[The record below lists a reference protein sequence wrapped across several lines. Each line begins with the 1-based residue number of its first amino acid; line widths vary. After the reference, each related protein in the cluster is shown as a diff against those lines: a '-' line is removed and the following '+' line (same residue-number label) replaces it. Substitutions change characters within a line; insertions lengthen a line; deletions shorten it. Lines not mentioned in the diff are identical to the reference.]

1 MNNTAATTST
11 PCATTKATPNPTSGY
26 SGAGS
31 PKGQDSVSSRILL
44 LCLRGIAAFFWA
56 VSRRILE
63 RMLLAY
69 IQSTVNPTLLRSLIT
84 NLIAIVRGASGVR
97 LPTCAT
103 SKAEA
108 EELEARQDFDD
119 DKEGGVDAVTESGGA
134 CVNLKKVS
142 WTYMRGAVFYLLFLE
157 LIERGLFV

>member
-69 IQSTVNPTLLRSLIT
+69 LQSTVNPTLLRSLIA
-84 NLIAIVRGASGVR
+84 NLIAIARGASGVR
-97 LPTCAT
+97 LSTCAA

-108 EELEARQDFDD
+108 EKLEARQDFDD
-119 DKEGGVDAVTESGGA
+119 DKEGGVDAVTGGA

-142 WTYMRGAVFYLLFLE
+142 WTYMRGAVFYLLLLE

>member
-1 MNNTAATTST
+1 
-11 PCATTKATPNPTSGY
+11 
-26 SGAGS
+26 
-31 PKGQDSVSSRILL
+31 
-44 LCLRGIAAFFWA
+44 
-56 VSRRILE
+56 
-63 RMLLAY
+63 MLLAY
-69 IQSTVNPTLLRSLIT
+69 LQSTVNPTLLRSLIT

-119 DKEGGVDAVTESGGA
+119 DKEGGVDAVTESGSA